1 MNVHNLAMV
10 FAPNFLRCPSDNLA
24 KIFENTKYEQSFLRT
39 LLLNLNRKDFFDD
52 GENWTINGSN
62 KNHGNDNIKDESY
75 NRQENRNHNK
85 MNGNHMIEEYNKSE
99 NGGGSNSNDGN
110 GGGQQL
116 S

>member
-24 KIFENTKYEQSFLRT
+24 IIFESTKYEQAFLRT
-39 LLLNLNRKDFFDD
+39 LLLNLNSENFFND
-52 GENWTINGSN
+52 GNGN
-62 KNHGNDNIKDESY
+62 KNNI
-75 NRQENRNHNK
+75 NV
-85 MNGNHMIEEYNKSE
+85 NGNGNIIGN
-99 NGGGSNSNDGN
+99 NGGWSNNDVN